1 MVSPVSDFVFTTN
14 LPHHHVLHAG
24 AAAQA
29 RSGARSSPPRFARR
43 SSAGCPGRCRTPAP
57 LAPST
62 RQHPGRPFRPILA
75 IVYDRN
81 GIQVEHF
88 LVQHIDIQPTTHS
101 CFAKSRASSRVR
113 AGYVHVPL
121 PLLLPAFDTV
131 VLEQRRVA
139 HQAADRPERR
149 PFGKQFRQSVR
160 VRGRS
165 RPPPLSGHAQF
176 GRQCLGVVPND
187 GTGPPRPSRHRPARS
202 RRG

>member
-14 LPHHHVLHAG
+14 LTHS
-24 AAAQA
+24 
-29 RSGARSSPPRFARR
+29 RPPRR
-43 SSAGCPGRCRTPAP
+43 SCGPGAKRCALEASSLCSPLISGMPGAMPHTRTLGAID
-57 LAPST
+57 T
-62 RQHPGRPFRPILA
+62 QHPGRPFRPILA